1 MTTLAPRRRAA
12 LLALMTSIV
21 WGGCGGA
28 APTGSGAATP
38 AEDPSIAAPTPLQSL
53 TTQLSGAAAALRGAL
68 EPEGFRLELVNRA
81 FRTSEPPELAAAP
94 RAVFQVDVGDP
105 NAGYATVYEFPD
117 AASAATAGAA
127 LGRHLGS
134 GFGQTN
140 YALDAQF
147 SVSQVGGTVFF
158 TWWSRER
165 SDDPERA
172 ERAFDLVSSVGQ
184 PIPVAR

>member
-1 MTTLAPRRRAA
+1 MAPRRRRAA
-12 LLALMTSIV
+12 LLALMVSIV
-21 WGGCGGA
+21 AGACGST
-28 APTGSGAATP
+28 APSGSGAPTVPPVEA
-38 AEDPSIAAPTPLQSL
+38 SIAAPTPLQSL

-81 FRTSEPPELAAAP
+81 FRTSEPPELSAAP
-94 RAVFQVDVGDP
+94 RAVFQIDVGDP
-105 NAGYATVYEFPD
+105 NAGYVTVYEFPD

-147 SVSQVGGTVFF
+147 WVSQVGGTIIF
-158 TWWSRER
+158 TWWSCER
-165 SDDPERA
+165 SDDPART
-172 ERAFDLVSSVGQ
+172 ERAFNLVSSVGQ